1 MHIYI
6 SKGSQISK
14 FHLDSLNNVEGV
26 WDPNFYQP
34 TQLLSDDSSII
45 KPEVWLYLYSWP
57 TNRRT
62 TPVYSII
69 NT

>member
-14 FHLDSLNNVEGV
+14 FHLDSLNNVERV

-45 KPEVWLYLYSWP
+45 KSEV
-57 TNRRT
+57 
-62 TPVYSII
+62 
-69 NT
+69 